1 MCSSA
6 WERKDEQCHWF
17 KFTYIVFLFGLQSIY
32 RWPEAGCWSEASST
46 AEWDRQCYTGHVLR
60 QGRRGHQK
68 PGRPGGGQVLGK
80 VKVRHVKC
88 SIHSFYEDL
97 VHSLCENLNFFFA
110 DQSQVQCGLNSVCRE
125 SMILLFTLYWWIL
138 CKILNIV

>member
-17 KFTYIVFLFGLQSIY
+17 RFTYIVFLFGLQSIY

-97 VHSLCENLNFFFA
+97 VHSLCENSNFFLQISPKCSVA
-110 DQSQVQCGLNSVCRE
+110 LTQCVEKVWFFYLPCIDGYYVK
-125 SMILLFTLYWWIL
+125 F
-138 CKILNIV
+138 